1 MNDFSQARI
10 FLIAGTIVSYGLIFF
25 MTSLTGFQVS
35 VEGGLDIVPIAAL
48 VFFLASALA
57 TCFNFLT
64 LRSMIECCG
73 CGLLLVV
80 PITISTYLST
90 WLNFPLADNQLSRW
104 DKWLGVNWTAMM
116 GWIDQ
121 HPLLSEALNKAY
133 RSFGYQ
139 LLLCPAL
146 LALAGHHGRAYQM
159 VATYGLLCF
168 LSSAISIF
176 FPALGTYSYYQFD
189 ASSLQNIDPTY
200 GYFFLEQFHAVRND
214 PDFIW
219 RLEDSAGILTFP
231 SVHAAVAALCAWA
244 LWPMRILRYP
254 ALALNLA
261 MGFSAIPGA
270 NHYVVD
276 VIAGVV
282 VALAAIGFV
291 TFATGSSRQKSLAR
305 PAPVGS
311 VLVRS
316 RS

>member
-1 MNDFSQARI
+1 M
-10 FLIAGTIVSYGLIFF
+10 
-25 MTSLTGFQVS
+25 
-35 VEGGLDIVPIAAL
+35 EGGVFRPPFVLPIAQAL
-48 VFFLASALA
+48 S
-57 TCFNFLT
+57 
-64 LRSMIECCG
+64 
-73 CGLLLVV
+73 V
-80 PITISTYLST
+80 PGRQGS
-90 WLNFPLADNQLSRW
+90 
-104 DKWLGVNWTAMM
+104 
-116 GWIDQ
+116 Q
-121 HPLLSEALNKAY
+121 HCDREP
-133 RSFGYQ
+133 
-139 LLLCPAL
+139 C
-146 LALAGHHGRAYQM
+146 
-159 VATYGLLCF
+159 
-168 LSSAISIF
+168 
-176 FPALGTYSYYQFD
+176 D

-214 PDFIW
+214 PGFIW

-231 SVHAAVAALCAWA
+231 SAHAAVAALCAWA
-244 LWPMRILRYP
+244 LWPIRILRYP

-291 TFATGSSRQKSLAR
+291 AFATGSSRQKSLAR